1 MMRRRME
8 PVFLDTWKRGRT
20 LMEKKSRLGRGLDAL
35 LGGGDGAETIPV
47 NGQAHVSVEVIE
59 QSPFQPRKGFDDD
72 ELSSLS
78 ASIRTHGILQP
89 LVVRQVG
96 DRFQLVA
103 GERRLRAARAA
114 GLASVPVTVV
124 NFNDQQSLEAA
135 LIENIQRA
143 DLNAIEKAQ
152 GFKDYLDR
160 YQMTHEQLAG
170 RLGLARPT
178 ITNLVALL
186 DLPAELQNAVRVGQL
201 TTGHAKILKGV
212 TDPVRQVQLS
222 KEIIARGLSVHA
234 TEAFIKQQA
243 ADKQAA
249 ASETETGD
257 KPAAGKTH
265 HVVGIEDELR
275 KKLGVRLEIKVK
287 GKDRGQIILTFDS
300 NDDFERM
307 LEVLRR

>member
-1 MMRRRME
+1 
-8 PVFLDTWKRGRT
+8 
-20 LMEKKSRLGRGLDAL
+20 MEKKSRLGRGLDAL
-35 LGGGDGAETIPV
+35 FTGADGEAPPT
-47 NGQAHVSVEVIE
+47 NAASQVSVDVIE

-78 ASIRTHGILQP
+78 ASIKTHGVLQP

-124 NFNDQQSLEAA
+124 NFNDQQALEAA

-143 DLNAIEKAQ
+143 DLNPIEKAQ

-160 YQMTHEQLAG
+160 YQMTHEQLAT

-186 DLPAELQNAVRVGQL
+186 ELPSELQSAVRVGQL
-201 TTGHAKILKGV
+201 TTGHAKILKGI
-212 TDPVRQVQLS
+212 TDPARQMQVS

-234 TEAFIKQQA
+234 TEAFVKQQTAELQQA
-243 ADKQAA
+243 AE
-249 ASETETGD
+249 SNGHGGGGEP
-257 KPAAGKTH
+257 KPAAEKTN
-265 HVVGIEDELR
+265 HVVGVEDELR

-287 GKDRGQIILTFDS
+287 GKDRGQIILTFES

-307 LEVLRR
+307 VEVLRR